1 MLVVKIFANEHQIDE
16 VHIHNTGRP
25 YTGDATSD
33 TFWYEIRKPEGTFY
47 PLVHCRKEGW
57 LPLVRQALN
66 LIYDKQKAATA
77 LQPPLHED
85 SPRQAEGAEKG

>member
-1 MLVVKIFANEHQIDE
+1 MLVVKIFVNERQIDE

-33 TFWYEIRKPEGTFY
+33 TFWYEIRKPEGDFY
-47 PLVHCRKEGW
+47 PMVHARWEGW
-57 LPLVRQALN
+57 IPLVRQALGQ
-66 LIYDKQKAATA
+66 YAKQKKAPA

-85 SPRQAEGAEKG
+85 PPRQAEGAEKG